1 MLALCHR
8 VSTSVI
14 RCQSR
19 LPFLTTVFW
28 GRRLTPKN
36 YIKRTVP
43 IFFCRGY
50 HCGHAQRLKFS
61 ITSDSIMVQAM
72 KWAKDGQ
79 RVTLTYD
86 EYKGKV
92 LWRGNNKNI
101 VTKIEPDTDLIKANP
116 DKPVSTEPGTDK

>member
-1 MLALCHR
+1 MLPEKI
-8 VSTSVI
+8 TSKEP
-14 RCQSR
+14 S
-19 LPFLTTVFW
+19 PFSSVEDTIVAMHSDF
-28 GRRLTPKN
+28 
-36 YIKRTVP
+36 
-43 IFFCRGY
+43 
-50 HCGHAQRLKFS
+50 KFS